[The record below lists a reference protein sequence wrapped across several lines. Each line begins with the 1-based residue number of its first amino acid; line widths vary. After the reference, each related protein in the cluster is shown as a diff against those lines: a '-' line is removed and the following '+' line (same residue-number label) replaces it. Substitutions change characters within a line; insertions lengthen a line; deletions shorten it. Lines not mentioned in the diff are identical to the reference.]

1 MTNSLIVR
9 KILRFKSLESTQ
21 DVAIDYAKKGEKEG
35 LVVFAEKQTKG
46 RGRLGRNWFA
56 LPFKSL
62 TFSVLLRPP
71 ISLELSPFLSLF
83 PALACAQALE
93 KLGIKCSLKW
103 PNDILIEGKKAG
115 GILTEMESRGAFIEW
130 AVVGVGIN
138 VNIER
143 EDFPKELRETATSLY
158 IALGKNLDI
167 HNIFE
172 IILKE
177 LNEKYPLCLSEE
189 GRKKLR
195 ELYDE
200 RDFLKEKF
208 VEVGLANGD
217 VVKGVAE
224 GINEKGFLRVRR
236 GDKITIVPAGD
247 VFILKNKNLL
257 KEA

>member
-1 MTNSLIVR
+1 MTNSLIGR

-21 DVAIDYAKKGEKEG
+21 DVAIDYAKKGEEEG
-35 LVVFAEKQTKG
+35 LVVLAEEQIKG

-56 LPFKSL
+56 LPSKSL
-62 TFSVLLRPP
+62 TFSLLLRPSLP
-71 ISLELSPFLSLF
+71 LELSPFLSLF

-93 KLGIKCSLKW
+93 ELGIKCWLKW
-103 PNDILIEGKKAG
+103 PNDILLEGKKAG
-115 GILTEMESRGAFIEW
+115 GILTEMESKGTFIEW

-138 VNIER
+138 INIER

-167 HNIFE
+167 HNLFE

-177 LNEKYPLCLSEE
+177 LNEKYSLCLSEE
-189 GRKKLR
+189 GRNKLR
-195 ELYDE
+195 ELYEE

-217 VVKGVAE
+217 VVKGIAE
-224 GINEKGFLRVRR
+224 GIDERGFLRVRT
-236 GDKITIVPAGD
+236 GDKITIIPAGE
-247 VFILKNKNLL
+247 VSLLKNK
-257 KEA
+257 KS